1 MKLLVGI
8 LHAGE
13 QEFDACQ
20 AALSRQINVEFD
32 RFTIAD
38 KPNKAA
44 HDELYVRFMDQAR
57 DYTHFVKLDA
67 DMVLYDETALR
78 RLLSLFD
85 AEDVAVVG
93 NYVFDA
99 PSGLSIPILHAFR
112 SDVTW
117 TLGSE
122 PLAVDYRPNLPGR
135 AVKRVKPDI
144 ASHMSDPSTFQ
155 LFRYGVHKALKSLQ
169 PDRERKDSAKA
180 ILHAV
185 ILDGIARNFRAG
197 DKKLAWALIGGMLV
211 YDRKLNDIDYNASAT
226 RDMFDYIG
234 ADEARMRDF
243 TERADKFWRHE
254 VDNMFRWLRLF
265 QQPPYL

>member
-8 LHAGE
+8 LYAGE
-13 QEFDACQ
+13 QEYDRCVS
-20 AALSRQINVEFD
+20 ALSRQINVDADHFV
-32 RFTIAD
+32 IQD

-44 HDELYVRFMDQAR
+44 HDALYVRFMDQKDA
-57 DYTHFVKLDA
+57 YSHFVKLDA
-67 DMVLYDETALR
+67 DMVLTDTTALR

-85 AEDVAVVG
+85 AEDVAAVG

-99 PSGLSIPILHAFR
+99 PSGIAIPIIHAFR

-117 TLGSE
+117 TLNAD

-135 AVKRVKPDI
+135 AVKRLKPDI
-144 ASHMSDPSTFQ
+144 VDHMPDPSPFQ

-185 ILDGIARNFRAG
+185 ILDGMARNFRG
-197 DKKLAWALIGGMLV
+197 GRKDLRWALIGAMLV
-211 YDRKLNDIDYNASAT
+211 YDRKFNNLDYNSPAA
-226 RDMFDYIG
+226 RDLFEYVG
-234 ADEARMRDF
+234 ADER
-243 TERADKFWRHE
+243 RAAEFETRAEKYWAHE
-254 VDNMFRWLRLF
+254 VENMLRWLRLY